1 MAGADYS
8 EFIFRNGVL
17 QEDFPQNSYM
27 GTGRVVASFRKYMP
41 LLTVDGE
48 PQDVDALRVTSE
60 DGSILGEEYHLEL
73 DGYRWQA
80 RDIDETLLDMELV
93 EPDGTIWQ
101 GRGGYHFGWGFEDES
116 GTAEQFYTLLKR
128 SRFHWT
134 QIPNGEDTQP

>member
-17 QEDFPQNSYM
+17 QRDFPQCMYM
-27 GTGRVVASFRKYMP
+27 GSGRVVASFHKSLP
-41 LLTVDGE
+41 ELTIDGK
-48 PQDVDALRVTSE
+48 PQDVEKLRIVQ
-60 DGSILGEEYHLEL
+60 DGWDMPGDEYYLAL

-80 RDIDETLLDMELV
+80 RNAGETLLDMELV

-101 GRGGYHFGWGFEDES
+101 GRGGYGFGDGFDDES
-116 GTAEQFYTLLKR
+116 GTAEQFYERVNR

-134 QIPNGEDTQP
+134 QVRQTS